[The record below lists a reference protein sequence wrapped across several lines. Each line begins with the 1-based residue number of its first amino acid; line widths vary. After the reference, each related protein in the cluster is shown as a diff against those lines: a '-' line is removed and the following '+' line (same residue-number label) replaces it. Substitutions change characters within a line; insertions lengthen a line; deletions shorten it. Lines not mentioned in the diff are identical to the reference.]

1 MTTATGHYAWPVPS
15 PADTARA
22 IADIGGDLW
31 RGLPPKIDDALILLA
46 AARAADAA
54 PDPDQPVPFTLTPK
68 ARALLDQAPEDQWA
82 CQRCTAAYFG
92 TLPGDGLCRT
102 CRAGGRAADARAARR
117 DEWL

>member
-68 ARALLDQAPEDQWA
+68 ARALLDQAPADQWA
-82 CQRCTAAYFG
+82 CGHCGAAYFG
-92 TLPGDGLCRT
+92 TPPGDGLCPG
-102 CRAGGRAADARAARR
+102 CREHG
-117 DEWL
+117 